1 MTAENALVMTEERK
15 PAFALDVMGTDAG
28 PATIIRG
35 AVDAANECRD
45 ICKIVLVGREDII
58 KSELDRYSDLPPN
71 IDVHHAPEE
80 VTMHDS
86 PADAVRR
93 RDTSIAEAIHLHKDG
108 QVDAVISPGNTG
120 AVMGT
125 AMLNLGRLRGVKR
138 PAIASFFPTVERR
151 PTIVLDVGAN
161 SDCKPLNL
169 YQFGVMGSIVAGQM
183 FRLDRPRIGL
193 LSIGEERSKGNDLI
207 LEAHA
212 LLEANKSLNFIG
224 NIEGRDILMGRVEV
238 VVTDGFVGNVVL
250 KFAESVEGFLTS
262 SIRRQVST
270 NIFSRFGALLMSPFL
285 RRLRNTFDYA
295 EVGGAPLLGI
305 NGVCIICHGESSAKA
320 IRQAIMVAREIVG
333 DQINK
338 KIETELLAGRNGD
351 ITVTGAV
358 NGIRKLR

>member
-1 MTAENALVMTEERK
+1 VTAEDTLVMTEERK

-35 AVDAANECRD
+35 AIDAAGECRD
-45 ICKIVLVGREDII
+45 ICKIVLVGRSDLI
-58 KSELDRYSDLPPN
+58 KSELARYRDLPPN
-71 IDVHHAPEE
+71 IDIHHAQEE

-93 RDTSIAEAIHLHKDG
+93 RDTSIAEAIHLHKD
-108 QVDAVISPGNTG
+108 
-120 AVMGT
+120 
-125 AMLNLGRLRGVKR
+125 GVKR

-169 YQFGVMGSIVAGQM
+169 YQFGVMGSIVANHV
-183 FRLDRPRIGL
+183 FRVDRPRIGL

-207 LEAHA
+207 LEAYA

-224 NIEGRDILMGRVEV
+224 NIEGRDILMGKVEV

-351 ITVTGAV
+351 ITVAGAV

>member
-1 MTAENALVMTEERK
+1 MTVENALVMTEKRK

-35 AVDAANECRD
+35 AVDAARGCSD
-45 ICKIVLVGREDII
+45 VCKIVLVGRSDVI
-58 KSELDRYSDLPPN
+58 KAELERYHDLPPN
-71 IDVHHAPEE
+71 IDLHHAPEE

-93 RDTSIAEAIHLHKDG
+93 RDTSIAEAIHLHRDG
-108 QVDAVISPGNTG
+108 AVDAVISPGNTG

-138 PAIASFFPTVERR
+138 PAIASFFPTVEMR

-169 YQFGVMGSIVAGQM
+169 YQFGVMGSIVANHM
-183 FRLDRPRIGL
+183 FRVDRPRIGL

-212 LLEANKSLNFIG
+212 LLEGNKSLNFIG
-224 NIEGRDILMGRVEV
+224 NIEGRDILMGKVEV

-262 SIRRQVST
+262 SIRRQVSS

-305 NGVCIICHGESSAKA
+305 NGVCIICHGESSSKA
-320 IRQAIMVAREIVG
+320 IRQAIKVAREIVG

-338 KIETELLAGRNGD
+338 KIEAELLAGRNGD
-351 ITVTGAV
+351 ITVAGPV
-358 NGIRKLR
+358 NGVRKLR